1 MRMSTSTIFDLG
13 VASIQ
18 QQTSAMVKTQQQIAS
33 GRRILTPEDDPV
45 ASARV
50 LEVSQAK
57 ALNQQYDV
65 NANSATSALGLEET
79 ALQSVDNLLLDVRTA
94 IISTANPSLESTGF
108 TALATGLRGRYQELL
123 GLANSTDGNGQYIFS
138 GYKGSTQPFS
148 QIAPGNVSYN
158 GDQGQ
163 RLIQIAP
170 SRQIAVSDAGM
181 DVFTRIKNGNGV
193 FVTAAAAGN
202 TGSGLIS
209 PGSGASYDGNRY
221 QVSFNVVAGV
231 TTYDVAQWNT
241 ATSAYDIPVSAATP
255 YTSGNT
261 ITVGGGQFEIKGS
274 PANGDTFTVQPS
286 TNESLFATINNF
298 ITALESAAVS
308 GNRIALTNSMTAAI
322 SNLDNGLQRVLT
334 VHASVGTRMQE
345 IEAVKSNG
353 EDTGLQ
359 YEQTLSNLQ
368 DVDYAKAITDLTQ
381 QQMGLE
387 AAQKTFQK
395 IQTLSLFNY
404 I

>member
-13 VASIQ
+13 VTSMQ
-18 QQTSAMVKTQQQIAS
+18 QQTSAMVKTQQQISS

-57 ALNQQYDV
+57 ALNQQFDV
-65 NANSATSALGLEET
+65 NTNSAISALGLEESV
-79 ALQSVDNLLLDVRTA
+79 LQSVDNLILDVRTA
-94 IISTANPSLESTGF
+94 VISVANPSLDKAGF
-108 TALATGLRGRYQELL
+108 SALATDLRGRYQELL
-123 GLANSTDGNGQYIFS
+123 GLANSTDGNGQYMFS

-148 QIAPGNVSYN
+148 QLSPGNVAYN

-170 SRQIAVSDAGM
+170 SRQISVNDAGL
-181 DVFTRIKNGNGV
+181 DVFMQIRNGNGA

-202 TGSGLIS
+202 TGTGLIS
-209 PGSGASYDGNRY
+209 AGSGPSYDGNSY

-255 YTSGNT
+255 YVSGNT
-261 ITVGGGQFEIKGS
+261 ITVGSGQFEIKGA

-286 TNESLFATINNF
+286 TNESLFATLNNF

-308 GNRIALTNSMTAAI
+308 GNRTALTNSMTAAI
-322 SNLDNGLQRVLT
+322 SNLDNGLQQVLT
-334 VHASVGTRMQE
+334 VHASVGTRLQE
-345 IEAVKSNG
+345 IDAVKSSG
-353 EDTGLQ
+353 EDTALQ
-359 YEQTLSNLQ
+359 YDQTLSTLQ
-368 DVDYAKAITDLTQ
+368 DLDYAKAVTDLTR

-387 AAQKTFQK
+387 AAQKSFQK